1 METST
6 IEPFTDI
13 ELSLPDRRDGKV
25 RASLRARRRTGG

>member
-25 RASLRARRRTGG
+25 RVVATHSRRTGG